1 MTTGSGNTL
10 LKNLLEEWK
19 SSGKCRILELRNKDM
34 LPVAAVYLDKL
45 DFSELALAETGTSER
60 YYLYS
65 GGIGVFFTYYS
76 KMG

>member
-1 MTTGSGNTL
+1 MHL
-10 LKNLLEEWK
+10 ARLFEEWK

-34 LPVAAVYLDKL
+34 LPVAAIYLDKL
-45 DFSELALAETGTSER
+45 DFSDLALTETDTSEK

-65 GGIGVFFTYYS
+65 GGIGVFFTHYA